1 MITLENIQKNLYQN
15 KIFVTPPNVE
25 INNIIYHEN
34 ESIFSNILMKNI
46 LHNKFNKSSNYSS
59 SNYSSSN
66 NSSNYS
72 SSNKF
77 LKNNKIESKVKVYSK
92 YKKNTFILELVEC
105 LYERA
110 LLDNPCIR
118 EFKEK
123 FLSFVNDP
131 NNLQYLKT
139 YSRSHK
145 KLQSKLNNLINY
157 DNTDDYIKDFPE
169 FMKIICRLFNCN
181 ILIISDN
188 IYKLYRENDNIYLV
202 FYRHQIKEKKI
213 YKFDNDYNNITEIL
227 QYKIKYYNEKELNKL
242 KINEL
247 KSITRDFRLIQSKKS
262 DIINEI
268 NKICCNF

>member
-157 DNTDDYIKDFPE
+157 DNTDDYIIDF
-169 FMKIICRLFNCN
+169 I
-181 ILIISDN
+181 
-188 IYKLYRENDNIYLV
+188 
-202 FYRHQIKEKKI
+202 
-213 YKFDNDYNNITEIL
+213 
-227 QYKIKYYNEKELNKL
+227 
-242 KINEL
+242 
-247 KSITRDFRLIQSKKS
+247 
-262 DIINEI
+262 
-268 NKICCNF
+268 